1 VIRRCT
7 LVSVGK
13 PKGWAAEAT
22 KDYASRLRRY
32 FPVNVFEVTEEDMNR
47 RSHEDVLS
55 TEGER
60 ILKRL
65 PKEAYVISLDRE
77 KGKQHPSERLALKLE
92 DLGASGRSHVA
103 FVIGGPL
110 GLSPRQGR
118 PPRTTLP
125 RSKNIP
131 QREIPLVAALSSAAC
146 QHISLSL
153 RTREVD
159 MLAS

>member
-32 FPVNVFEVTEEDMNR
+32 FPVNVFEVAEEDMNR
-47 RSHEDVLS
+47 RSHEDVLY

-110 GLSPRQGR
+110 GLSPDVLRRSNELWSFGNV
-118 PPRTTLP
+118 TLP
-125 RSKNIP
+125 HALARVVLLE
-131 QREIPLVAALSSAAC
+131 QLYRAAKIYRNEKY
-146 QHISLSL
+146 HW
-153 RTREVD
+153 
-159 MLAS
+159 

>member
-13 PKGWAAEAT
+13 PKGWAAEAS

-32 FPVNVFEVTEEDMNR
+32 FPVNVFEVAEEDMNR
-47 RSHEDVLS
+47 RSHKEVLS
-55 TEGER
+55 AEGER

-77 KGKQHPSERLALKLE
+77 KGKQHSSERLALKLA

-110 GLSPRQGR
+110 GLSPDVLRRSNDLWSLGSI
-118 PPRTTLP
+118 TLP
-125 RSKNIP
+125 H
-131 QREIPLVAALSSAAC
+131 ALARVVLLEQLYRAEKM
-146 QHISLSL
+146 H
-153 RTREVD
+153 RNEKYHW
-159 MLAS
+159 